1 MIVTGREDC
10 SALPD
15 NIPGAD
21 GGCDGGVWADLVE
34 SGLTKLRVLVMEDNS
49 LVQHQEKSKYLLVC
63 IIQVNVSSR

>member
-1 MIVTGREDC
+1 M
-10 SALPD
+10 
-15 NIPGAD
+15 
-21 GGCDGGVWADLVE
+21 VE